1 VTTSTT
7 GRTPDGGGWPD
18 TEAEALA
25 LLSQLEAEAPDG
37 VTSDRRNDVVK
48 SIRSIGTYEQTA
60 GELTWGARIAWRNAV
75 DCLGRPYWRILTVR
89 DERKADDP
97 DDLFDTCIEHLRV
110 ATNGGHVRVVLTAT
124 APASPGRPSWRLL
137 NEQLV
142 QYAGYRTADG
152 FTGDRRNERLTQLAM
167 SLGWSGAG
175 TAFDVLP
182 LVLHR
187 EGERPRWRSLP
198 ADAVLEVPIVHPD
211 LPWFAD
217 VGLRWYANPAIC
229 NQELRL
235 GGLRYP
241 VAPFSGWYTCT
252 EVGGR
257 NLSDPDR
264 YDMLPVIASRM
275 GLDTRTGRTLWR
287 DRALVELVRAV
298 LHSYDRAGVTIVDH
312 HFAAHAFVRH
322 EDKERAAGRDVQARW
337 RSLVPPTAASTV
349 PTFAREYSDEVRLP
363 NFFRHPTSQGH

>member
-75 DCLGRPYWRILTVR
+75 DCVGRPYWRILTVR

-187 EGERPRWRSLP
+187 EGERPRWRSPMWDCAGTPTPRSATRSFGWGGCATRSRRSP
-198 ADAVLEVPIVHPD
+198 AGTPAP
-211 LPWFAD
+211 
-217 VGLRWYANPAIC
+217 RWAAGTSP
-229 NQELRL
+229 
-235 GGLRYP
+235 
-241 VAPFSGWYTCT
+241 
-252 EVGGR
+252 
-257 NLSDPDR
+257 
-264 YDMLPVIASRM
+264 
-275 GLDTRTGRTLWR
+275 TRTGTTCSR
-287 DRALVELVRAV
+287 
-298 LHSYDRAGVTIVDH
+298 
-312 HFAAHAFVRH
+312 
-322 EDKERAAGRDVQARW
+322 
-337 RSLVPPTAASTV
+337 
-349 PTFAREYSDEVRLP
+349 
-363 NFFRHPTSQGH
+363 